1 MSVSRRVPRGY
12 AGAVEGA
19 PRGVRGGQYVADPE
33 ADEVVV
39 FLIGMRINRFR
50 RPRSWWPT
58 FVAMPRMLDELSKAD
73 LGLLGHRTF
82 WSGRVLLVVQYWRSA
97 AELGAYARRPMFARV
112 EPDGVRWPDGSF
124 ERADVILWATGF
136 RPTVGHLRPLHLR
149 SELGGIRLVAPFD
162 EHTFTT
168 STADPRIHFVG
179 YGPSASTI
187 GANRAGRAA
196 ARAVRR
202 QLARGREAVA

>member
-1 MSVSRRVPRGY
+1 
-12 AGAVEGA
+12 VEGA

-97 AELGAYARRPMFARV
+97 AELGAYARDSARLHT
-112 EPDGVRWPDGSF
+112 PAWGAF
-124 ERADVILWATGF
+124 NQQAAATGDVGIF
-136 RPTVGHLRPLHLR
+136 HETYVVPRAAIETIYGNMPTFGLAAAVGSL
-149 SELGGIRLVAPFD
+149 E
-162 EHTFTT
+162 
-168 STADPRIHFVG
+168 
-179 YGPSASTI
+179 
-187 GANRAGRAA
+187 RAA
-196 ARAVRR
+196 ATF
-202 QLARGREAVA
+202 RGDAHRKLSRTEPEYVEG